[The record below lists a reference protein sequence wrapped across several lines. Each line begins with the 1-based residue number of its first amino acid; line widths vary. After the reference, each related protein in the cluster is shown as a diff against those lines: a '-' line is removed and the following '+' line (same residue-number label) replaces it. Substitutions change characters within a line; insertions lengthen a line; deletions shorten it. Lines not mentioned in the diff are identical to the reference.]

1 MEEKQNIKVG
11 VSPTVDNQL
20 AVPTIQSK
28 IALIRDQ
35 QVLLDRDL
43 ARFYGVEVS
52 QMNRQ
57 VKRNIERFPEDFMF
71 QLTKAENE
79 ALKCQFGISK
89 QRGGDRRLPYA
100 FTEQGVAMLSG
111 LLRSEVAIAANIMIM
126 RAFVTMRRFLTM
138 NAQIYQRLDRIEGQQ
153 LMDNQWRAETESKIE
168 TILDKLEEKTPSPT
182 AEQIFAT
189 GCIWDAW
196 QFVSE
201 LIRGAKVRIILIDNY
216 VDDRVLTL
224 LCKRKEGVSATI
236 HTRYN
241 QHFSLDL
248 EKHNQQYS
256 AITAVQIPHK
266 HHDRFLVIDDVVY
279 LLGASVKDMGTG
291 LCAITRTGH
300 KARGNFGDDKVSFY
314 RY

>member
-11 VSPTVDNQL
+11 VSPTIDNQL

-28 IALIRDQ
+28 IALIRNQ

-79 ALKCQFGISK
+79 ALKCQYGISK

-241 QHFSLDL
+241 QHFLLDL

-291 LCAITRTGH
+291 LCAITRLVT
-300 KARGNFGDDKVSFY
+300 KPEEILEMIK
-314 RY
+314 

>member
-11 VSPTVDNQL
+11 VSPTIDNQL

-79 ALKCQFGISK
+79 ALKCQYGISK

-138 NAQIYQRLDRIEGQQ
+138 NAQIYLRLDRIEGQQ

-241 QHFSLDL
+241 QHFLLDL

-291 LCAITRTGH
+291 LCAITRLVT
-300 KARGNFGDDKVSFY
+300 KPEEILEMIK
-314 RY
+314 

>member
-79 ALKCQFGISK
+79 ALKCQYGISK

-153 LMDNQWRAETESKIE
+153 LIDNQWRAETESKIE

-241 QHFSLDL
+241 QHFLLDL

-291 LCAITRTGH
+291 LCAITRLVT
-300 KARGNFGDDKVSFY
+300 KPEEILEMIK
-314 RY
+314 

>member
-11 VSPTVDNQL
+11 VSPTIDNQL

-79 ALKCQFGISK
+79 ALKCQYGISK

-138 NAQIYQRLDRIEGQQ
+138 NAQIYQRLDRIEGKQ

-241 QHFSLDL
+241 QHFLLDL

-291 LCAITRTGH
+291 LRAITRLVT
-300 KARGNFGDDKVSFY
+300 KPEEILEMIK
-314 RY
+314 

>member
-79 ALKCQFGISK
+79 TLKCQYGISK

-241 QHFSLDL
+241 QHFLLDL

-291 LCAITRTGH
+291 LCAITRLVT
-300 KARGNFGDDKVSFY
+300 KPEEILEMIK
-314 RY
+314 

>member
-1 MEEKQNIKVG
+1 MEEERNIKVG

-79 ALKCQFGISK
+79 ALKCQYGISK

-241 QHFSLDL
+241 QHFLLDL

-291 LCAITRTGH
+291 LCAITRLVT
-300 KARGNFGDDKVSFY
+300 KPEEILEMIK
-314 RY
+314 

>member
-11 VSPTVDNQL
+11 VSPTIDNQL

-43 ARFYGVEVS
+43 SRFYGVEVS

-79 ALKCQFGISK
+79 ALKCQYGISK

-153 LMDNQWRAETESKIE
+153 LIDNQWRAETESKIE

-241 QHFSLDL
+241 QHFLLDL

-291 LCAITRTGH
+291 LCAITRLVT
-300 KARGNFGDDKVSFY
+300 KPEEILEMIK
-314 RY
+314 

>member
-79 ALKCQFGISK
+79 ALKCQYGISK

-182 AEQIFAT
+182 AEQIFST

-241 QHFSLDL
+241 QHFLLDL

-291 LCAITRTGH
+291 LCAITRLVT
-300 KARGNFGDDKVSFY
+300 KPEEILEMIK
-314 RY
+314 

>member
-11 VSPTVDNQL
+11 VSPTIDNQL

-79 ALKCQFGISK
+79 ALKCQYGISK

-241 QHFSLDL
+241 QHFLLDL
-248 EKHNQQYS
+248 EKHNQQCS

-291 LCAITRTGH
+291 LCAITRLVT
-300 KARGNFGDDKVSFY
+300 KPEEILEMIK
-314 RY
+314 

>member
-1 MEEKQNIKVG
+1 MEEKQNIKVA
-11 VSPTVDNQL
+11 VSPTIDNQL

-79 ALKCQFGISK
+79 ALKCQYGISK

-241 QHFSLDL
+241 QHFLLDL

-291 LCAITRTGH
+291 LCAITRLVT
-300 KARGNFGDDKVSFY
+300 KPEEILEMIK
-314 RY
+314 

>member
-43 ARFYGVEVS
+43 TRFYGVEVS

-241 QHFSLDL
+241 QHFLLNL

-291 LCAITRTGH
+291 LCAITRLVT
-300 KARGNFGDDKVSFY
+300 KPEEILEMIK
-314 RY
+314 

>member
-79 ALKCQFGISK
+79 ALKCQYGISK

-111 LLRSEVAIAANIMIM
+111 LLRREVAIAANIMIM

-138 NAQIYQRLDRIEGQQ
+138 NAQIYQRLDRIEVQQ

-241 QHFSLDL
+241 QHFLLDL

-291 LCAITRTGH
+291 LCAITRLVT
-300 KARGNFGDDKVSFY
+300 KPEEILEMIK
-314 RY
+314 

>member
-241 QHFSLDL
+241 QHFLLDL

-256 AITAVQIPHK
+256 AIIAVQIPHK

-291 LCAITRTGH
+291 LCAITRLVT
-300 KARGNFGDDKVSFY
+300 KPEEILEMIK
-314 RY
+314 

>member
-11 VSPTVDNQL
+11 VSPTIDNQL

-79 ALKCQFGISK
+79 ALKCQYGISK
-89 QRGGDRRLPYA
+89 QHGGDRRLPYA

-241 QHFSLDL
+241 QHFLLDL

-291 LCAITRTGH
+291 LCAITRLVT
-300 KARGNFGDDKVSFY
+300 KPEEILEMIK
-314 RY
+314 

>member
-1 MEEKQNIKVG
+1 MCMEEKQNIKVG
-11 VSPTVDNQL
+11 VSPTIDNQL

-79 ALKCQFGISK
+79 ALKCQYGISK

-241 QHFSLDL
+241 QHFLLDL

-291 LCAITRTGH
+291 LCAITRLVT
-300 KARGNFGDDKVSFY
+300 KPEEILEMIK
-314 RY
+314 

>member
-71 QLTKAENE
+71 HLTKAENE
-79 ALKCQFGISK
+79 ALKCQYGISK

-241 QHFSLDL
+241 QHFLLDL

-291 LCAITRTGH
+291 LCAVTRLVT
-300 KARGNFGDDKVSFY
+300 KPEEILEMIK
-314 RY
+314 

>member
-35 QVLLDRDL
+35 RVLLDRDL

-71 QLTKAENE
+71 QLTKAEND
-79 ALKCQFGISK
+79 ALKCQYGISK

-241 QHFSLDL
+241 QHFLLDL

-291 LCAITRTGH
+291 LCAITRLVT
-300 KARGNFGDDKVSFY
+300 KPEEILEMIK
-314 RY
+314 

>member
-11 VSPTVDNQL
+11 VSPTIDNQL

-79 ALKCQFGISK
+79 ALKCQYGISK

-153 LMDNQWRAETESKIE
+153 LRDNQWRAETESKIE

-241 QHFSLDL
+241 QHFLLDL

-291 LCAITRTGH
+291 LCAITRLVT
-300 KARGNFGDDKVSFY
+300 KPEEILEMIK
-314 RY
+314 

>member
-11 VSPTVDNQL
+11 VSPTIDNQL
-20 AVPTIQSK
+20 AVPTIQST

-79 ALKCQFGISK
+79 ALKCQYGISK

-201 LIRGAKVRIILIDNY
+201 LIRGAQVRIILIDNY

-241 QHFSLDL
+241 QHFLLDL

-291 LCAITRTGH
+291 LCAITRLVT
-300 KARGNFGDDKVSFY
+300 KPEEILEMIK
-314 RY
+314 

>member
-11 VSPTVDNQL
+11 VSPTIDNQL

-28 IALIRDQ
+28 IALIRNQ

-71 QLTKAENE
+71 QLTKAEND
-79 ALKCQFGISK
+79 ALKCQYGISK

-241 QHFSLDL
+241 QHFLLDL

-291 LCAITRTGH
+291 LCAITRLVT
-300 KARGNFGDDKVSFY
+300 KPEEILEMIK
-314 RY
+314 

>member
-11 VSPTVDNQL
+11 VSPTIDNQL

-79 ALKCQFGISK
+79 ALKCQYGISK

-182 AEQIFAT
+182 AEPIFAT

-241 QHFSLDL
+241 QHFLLDL

-291 LCAITRTGH
+291 LCAITRLVT
-300 KARGNFGDDKVSFY
+300 KPEEILEMIK
-314 RY
+314 

>member
-71 QLTKAENE
+71 QLTKAEND
-79 ALKCQFGISK
+79 ALKCQYGISK

-138 NAQIYQRLDRIEGQQ
+138 NAQIYQRLYRIEGQQ

-241 QHFSLDL
+241 QHFLLDL

-291 LCAITRTGH
+291 LCAITRLVT
-300 KARGNFGDDKVSFY
+300 KPEEILEMIK
-314 RY
+314 

>member
-1 MEEKQNIKVG
+1 MEEKQNIKVD

-79 ALKCQFGISK
+79 ALKCQYGISK

-153 LMDNQWRAETESKIE
+153 LMDNQWKAETESKIE

-241 QHFSLDL
+241 QHFLLDL

-291 LCAITRTGH
+291 LCAITRLVT
-300 KARGNFGDDKVSFY
+300 KPEEILEMIK
-314 RY
+314 

>member
-79 ALKCQFGISK
+79 ALKCQYGISK

-138 NAQIYQRLDRIEGQQ
+138 NAQIYQRLDRIEGKQ

-241 QHFSLDL
+241 QHFLLDL

-291 LCAITRTGH
+291 LCAITRLVT
-300 KARGNFGDDKVSFY
+300 KPEEILEMIK
-314 RY
+314 

>member
-11 VSPTVDNQL
+11 VSPTIDNQL

-79 ALKCQFGISK
+79 TLKCQYGISK

-241 QHFSLDL
+241 QHFLLDL

-291 LCAITRTGH
+291 LCAITRLVT
-300 KARGNFGDDKVSFY
+300 KPEEILEMIK
-314 RY
+314 

>member
-79 ALKCQFGISK
+79 TLKCQYGISK

-241 QHFSLDL
+241 QHFLLDL

-291 LCAITRTGH
+291 LCAITRLVT
-300 KARGNFGDDKVSFY
+300 KPKEILEMIK
-314 RY
+314 

>member
-11 VSPTVDNQL
+11 VSPTIDNQL

-79 ALKCQFGISK
+79 ALKCQYGISK

-100 FTEQGVAMLSG
+100 FTEQGAAMLSG

-241 QHFSLDL
+241 QHFLLDL

-291 LCAITRTGH
+291 LCAITRLVT
-300 KARGNFGDDKVSFY
+300 KPEEILEMIK
-314 RY
+314 

>member
-11 VSPTVDNQL
+11 VSPTIDNQL

-79 ALKCQFGISK
+79 ALKCQYGISK

-241 QHFSLDL
+241 QHFLLDL

-279 LLGASVKDMGTG
+279 LLGASVKGMGTG
-291 LCAITRTGH
+291 LCAITRLVT
-300 KARGNFGDDKVSFY
+300 KPEEILEMIK
-314 RY
+314 

>member
-11 VSPTVDNQL
+11 VSPTIDNQL

-79 ALKCQFGISK
+79 ALKCQYGISK

-138 NAQIYQRLDRIEGQQ
+138 NAQIYQCLDRIEGQQ

-241 QHFSLDL
+241 QHFLLDL

-291 LCAITRTGH
+291 LCAITRLVT
-300 KARGNFGDDKVSFY
+300 KPEEILEMIK
-314 RY
+314 

>member
-11 VSPTVDNQL
+11 VSPTIDNQL

-79 ALKCQFGISK
+79 TLKCQYGISK

-126 RAFVTMRRFLTM
+126 RALVTMRRSLTM

-201 LIRGAKVRIILIDNY
+201 FIRGAKVRIILIDNY

-241 QHFSLDL
+241 QHFLLDL

-291 LCAITRTGH
+291 LCAITRLVT
-300 KARGNFGDDKVSFY
+300 KPEEILEMIK
-314 RY
+314 

>member
-11 VSPTVDNQL
+11 VSPTIDNQL

-79 ALKCQFGISK
+79 ALKCQYGISK

-138 NAQIYQRLDRIEGQQ
+138 NAQIYQRLDKIEGQQ

-241 QHFSLDL
+241 QHFLLDL

-291 LCAITRTGH
+291 LCAITRLVT
-300 KARGNFGDDKVSFY
+300 KPEAILEMIK
-314 RY
+314 

>member
-11 VSPTVDNQL
+11 VSPTIDNQL

-79 ALKCQFGISK
+79 ALKCQYGISK

-153 LMDNQWRAETESKIE
+153 LMDNQWSAETESKIE

-241 QHFSLDL
+241 QHFLLDL

-291 LCAITRTGH
+291 LCAITRLVT
-300 KARGNFGDDKVSFY
+300 KPEEILEMIK
-314 RY
+314 

>member
-11 VSPTVDNQL
+11 VSPTIDNQL

-71 QLTKAENE
+71 QLTKAEND
-79 ALKCQFGISK
+79 ALKCQYGISK

-153 LMDNQWRAETESKIE
+153 LIDNQWRAETESKIE

-241 QHFSLDL
+241 QHFLLDL

-291 LCAITRTGH
+291 LCAITRLVT
-300 KARGNFGDDKVSFY
+300 KPEEILEMIK
-314 RY
+314 

>member
-11 VSPTVDNQL
+11 VSPTIDNQL

-79 ALKCQFGISK
+79 ALKCQYGISK

-196 QFVSE
+196 KFVSE

-241 QHFSLDL
+241 QHFLLDL

-291 LCAITRTGH
+291 LCAITRLVT
-300 KARGNFGDDKVSFY
+300 KPEEILEMIK
-314 RY
+314 

>member
-71 QLTKAENE
+71 QLTKAEND
-79 ALKCQFGISK
+79 ALKCQYGISK

-111 LLRSEVAIAANIMIM
+111 LLRSEVAIAANIIIM

-241 QHFSLDL
+241 QHFLLDL

-291 LCAITRTGH
+291 LCAITRLVT
-300 KARGNFGDDKVSFY
+300 KPEEILEMIK
-314 RY
+314 

>member
-79 ALKCQFGISK
+79 ALKCQYGISK
-89 QRGGDRRLPYA
+89 QHGGDRRLPYA

-111 LLRSEVAIAANIMIM
+111 LLRSEVAITANIMIM

-189 GCIWDAW
+189 GCIWDAC

-241 QHFSLDL
+241 QHFLLDL

-291 LCAITRTGH
+291 LCAITRLVT
-300 KARGNFGDDKVSFY
+300 KPEEILEMIK
-314 RY
+314 